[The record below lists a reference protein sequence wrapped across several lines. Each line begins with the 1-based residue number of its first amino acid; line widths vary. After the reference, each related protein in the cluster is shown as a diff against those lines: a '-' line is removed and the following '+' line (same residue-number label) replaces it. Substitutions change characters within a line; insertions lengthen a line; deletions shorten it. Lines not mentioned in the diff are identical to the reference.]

1 MNLRIVYLIAAFISL
16 LALIFYY
23 EINVSK
29 VNKNYM
35 LLFLTTLIS
44 NFGYAMY
51 VHSDT
56 LEVAMTGNLISY
68 IGSIYTIFFGL
79 IVMVELPTQACVVLN
94 SHQSPLFQRIC
105 TPRMVRLRDYSAI
118 LRERAYRSS

>member
-1 MNLRIVYLIAAFISL
+1 MDFKIVYLLAAFISL

-29 VNKNYM
+29 VNKNYL

-56 LEVAMTGNLISY
+56 LEAAMAGNLISY
-68 IGSIYTIFFGL
+68 VGVT
-79 IVMVELPTQACVVLN
+79 VKKRQKRQKPKK
-94 SHQSPLFQRIC
+94 
-105 TPRMVRLRDYSAI
+105 SATCG
-118 LRERAYRSS
+118 

>member
-56 LEVAMTGNLISY
+56 LEAAMTGNLISY

-105 TPRMVRLRDYSAI
+105 TPRMVR
-118 LRERAYRSS
+118 